1 MIKTIRK
8 LITLSSLCV
17 LCLLASPGE
26 ARAEV
31 TGGPGI
37 SSGSYIVTVS
47 SASANVTSDK
57 EGTQVLFSVPSGT
70 RFQIEEDMGN
80 GSVKIKLGNSSAYL
94 PVDGAAVITEA
105 DQATLE
111 AVEAELIQAKAS
123 REAEKAADFRQ
134 SVVDYALQFVGGKYK
149 SGGKD
154 PHTGADCSGFTWY
167 VMKHAAGINLNPS
180 SRGQA
185 TQGTP
190 VSADQMKP
198 GDLVFYSSGG
208 AINHVALYIGNGQV
222 VHAST
227 YATGIKISPWNYR
240 TPVKIVNVIGE

>member
-1 MIKTIRK
+1 
-8 LITLSSLCV
+8 
-17 LCLLASPGE
+17 
-26 ARAEV
+26 
-31 TGGPGI
+31 
-37 SSGSYIVTVS
+37 
-47 SASANVTSDK
+47 
-57 EGTQVLFSVPSGT
+57 
-70 RFQIEEDMGN
+70 MGN